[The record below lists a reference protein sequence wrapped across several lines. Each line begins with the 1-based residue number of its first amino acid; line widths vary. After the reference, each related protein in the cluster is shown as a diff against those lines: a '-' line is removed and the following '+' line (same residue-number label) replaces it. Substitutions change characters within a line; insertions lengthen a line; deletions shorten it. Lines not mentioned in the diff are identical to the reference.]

1 MPRTFSFK
9 LGAAFAGI
17 GIAAAALTAIL
28 VNVAFGSRFT
38 GYLDSQRAARTEQ
51 LVDALADSYDRSDGW
66 DTSDLEKLAPLALM
80 DGGTLRLE
88 DTSGS
93 RVWEA
98 SSAALGDHYATAH
111 RAMMNSG
118 ALGPERRLAISVDGK
133 GVGVAWVRIPE
144 PGVLPADVSFRSAV
158 NRLLLYGGIAAGLA
172 ALLLGIVL
180 ARRATAPARALT
192 GAARAL
198 ASGDRAQRV
207 DYQAADEFGEMA
219 QTFNLMADTI
229 EEEDRLRRVFASD
242 VAHELRTPL
251 AILRSEIEALQDGV
265 RTSTPAALGSLH
277 EETLRLTRL
286 VGDLETLARADA
298 AGFSLERAPT
308 DLATLARETVAEF
321 EPFFGD
327 RGIRIEARLE
337 AAPAE
342 ADPVRMRQVIS
353 NLLSNALK
361 FSPDGGRLTVE
372 TTQDG
377 AWSVLRVADEGH
389 GIPADEIARVF
400 DRFFRGTGAR
410 GTGSGIG
417 LTVVRELARAHGG
430 DASVSNEAG
439 RGAAFAVRIP
449 SSAPRAVHTVSSSR
463 DATVGSNE
471 GRT

>member
-38 GYLDSQRAARTEQ
+38 GYLDSQRATRTEQ
-51 LVDALADSYDRSDGW
+51 LVGALADSYDRSGGW
-66 DTSDLEKLAPLALM
+66 DTSDLERLAPLALM

-88 DTSGS
+88 DATGA

-98 SSAALGDHYATAH
+98 SSAALGEHYATAH
-111 RAMMNSG
+111 RSMMNSG
-118 ALGPERRLAISVDGK
+118 ALGPERRLQISFDDEA
-133 GVGVAWVRIPE
+133 VGVAYVRIPE
-144 PGVLPADVSFRSAV
+144 PGVFPADVSFRASV
-158 NRLLLYGGIAAGLA
+158 NRLLLLGGIAAGLA
-172 ALLLGIVL
+172 AMLLGIVL
-180 ARRATAPARALT
+180 ARRATGPARALT
-192 GAARAL
+192 GAARAF
-198 ASGDRAQRV
+198 ASGDRAERV
-207 DYQAADEFGEMA
+207 DYAGSDEFGEMA

-265 RTSTPAALGSLH
+265 RASTPHALASLH

-286 VGDLETLARADA
+286 VGDLEALARADA
-298 AGFSLERAPT
+298 AGFSLERASI
-308 DLATLARETVAEF
+308 DLATLARATVAEF

-327 RGIRIEARLE
+327 RDVDIEARLDP
-337 AAPAE
+337 APAE

-361 FSPDGGRLTVE
+361 FSPDHGRLTVQ
-372 TTQDG
+372 TARDG
-377 AWSVLRVADEGH
+377 AWSVVRVTDEGP
-389 GIPADEIARVF
+389 GIPADELARVF
-400 DRFFRGTGAR
+400 DRFFRGGGAR
-410 GTGSGIG
+410 GSGSGIG
-417 LTVVRELARAHGG
+417 LTVVRELVRAHGG
-430 DASVSNEAG
+430 DVSVGNEPG
-439 RGAAFAVRIP
+439 RGATFAVRIP
-449 SSAPRAVHTVSSSR
+449 SSVPRDAHTVSSSAGGTMR
-463 DATVGSNE
+463 VRE